1 MTDVQAPAGFAKARS
16 AAILSAALSALPLL
30 LLTPNALAASLAVV
44 GGLAAWTSRD
54 RPWPVVVRMIL
65 TIALTGAVLA
75 SYGFGFGRDTG
86 SALLLAMLALKLSET
101 SALRDLRSLI
111 GFSLFALFAAFLQ
124 DQGPLTLALAVVAVL
139 VMADTLA
146 LIADNEAGMDSRDG
160 LAIRARR
167 ALLWMALAAPLA
179 LAGFWFYPRLAAP
192 LWGVPEN
199 ALARTGISETMAP
212 GDWLDLLVDDRP
224 AFRARFQGAEP
235 ERTQLYWRGP
245 VLWDFDGRT
254 WTRPPWAAARPAAAL
269 TDARAVFEYE
279 ITLEPSD
286 RRFLFALDLPIDNLP
301 GGRLGADLS
310 PYAEQPVRDLTR
322 YRMRAAVV
330 ETFEADLPER
340 ARQSALRLPPSFN
353 PRSRQLAQEWR
364 ADADSDQ
371 AYIERV
377 LDWFNRE
384 FSYTLAAPPL
394 GRHTGDEFLFDTR
407 EGYCEHFSSAFTILM
422 RQAGIPARVVTGYV
436 GGYRNPIGDYWLIQ
450 QSDAHAWVEVWL
462 PGRGWLRLD
471 PTAAVDP
478 SRIFE
483 RYGQD
488 RGAGAMGQML
498 GGTFAPLGN
507 ALDWLREGWNQ
518 MLLGFNA
525 ARQQALLKPFGI
537 DEASRVQLLIAFAVS
552 AALAIGF
559 ALWVMARQRSPSRA
573 EPLVAAWHRVCR
585 RLARVGLGKHPWETA
600 STYSARVSPSLR
612 DDDAKQLT
620 LLSQR
625 FVSLRY
631 AEPTTNGDDPSQ
643 LIRTLNAFRPLHR

>member
-1 MTDVQAPAGFAKARS
+1 MTDVQVPAGFAKARS

-65 TIALTGAVLA
+65 TIALSGAVLA

-224 AFRARFQGAEP
+224 AFRARFKGAEP

-245 VLWDFDGRT
+245 VLWEFDGRT
-254 WTRPPWAAARPAAAL
+254 WTRPLWAATRPAAAL

-286 RRFLFALDLPIDNLP
+286 RRFLFALDLPIDDPP

-330 ETFEADLPER
+330 ETFEAELPER
-340 ARQSALRLPPSFN
+340 VRQSALRLPPGFN
-353 PRSRQLAQEWR
+353 PRSRQLAQTWR
-364 ADADSDQ
+364 AEADSDQ

-450 QSDAHAWVEVWL
+450 QSDAHAWVEVWS

-537 DEASRVQLLIAFAVS
+537 DEASRVQLLIALAVS

-600 STYSARVSPSLR
+600 STFSARVSPSLR

>member
-1 MTDVQAPAGFAKARS
+1 
-16 AAILSAALSALPLL
+16 
-30 LLTPNALAASLAVV
+30 
-44 GGLAAWTSRD
+44 
-54 RPWPVVVRMIL
+54 
-65 TIALTGAVLA
+65 
-75 SYGFGFGRDTG
+75 
-86 SALLLAMLALKLSET
+86 
-101 SALRDLRSLI
+101 
-111 GFSLFALFAAFLQ
+111 
-124 DQGPLTLALAVVAVL
+124 
-139 VMADTLA
+139 
-146 LIADNEAGMDSRDG
+146 
-160 LAIRARR
+160 
-167 ALLWMALAAPLA
+167 
-179 LAGFWFYPRLAAP
+179 
-192 LWGVPEN
+192 
-199 ALARTGISETMAP
+199 
-212 GDWLDLLVDDRP
+212 
-224 AFRARFQGAEP
+224 
-235 ERTQLYWRGP
+235 
-245 VLWDFDGRT
+245 
-254 WTRPPWAAARPAAAL
+254 
-269 TDARAVFEYE
+269 
-279 ITLEPSD
+279 
-286 RRFLFALDLPIDNLP
+286 
-301 GGRLGADLS
+301 
-310 PYAEQPVRDLTR
+310 
-322 YRMRAAVV
+322 MRAAVV
-330 ETFEADLPER
+330 ETFEAELPAR
-340 ARQSALRLPPSFN
+340 VRQSALRLPPGFN

-559 ALWVMARQRSPSRA
+559 ALWFMARQRSPSGT
-573 EPLVAAWHRVCR
+573 EPLVAAWHKLCR
-585 RLARVGLGKHPWETA
+585 RLARAGLAKHPWETA
-600 STYSARVSPSLR
+600 SAFSARVSPSLR

-643 LIRTLNAFRPLHR
+643 LIRMLNAFRPLHR